1 MGIHKTSYK
10 TENGKTR
17 KVRQPAKPAGKDGA
31 PDKTGANGNQQPA
44 NPAK

>member
-1 MGIHKTSYK
+1 MGIHKTEYK

-17 KVRQPAKPAGKDGA
+17 KVKKPSKGKDGA
-31 PDKTGANGNQQPA
+31 SEKTGANGNQQPA

>member
-17 KVRQPAKPAGKDGA
+17 KVKQPAKPAGKNGA
-31 PDKTGANGNQQPA
+31 PDGSGANN
-44 NPAK
+44 NNKTKE